1 MPRVRRR
8 GGPTWLLLESGIGG
22 RHPGPPSTR
31 SLPPVKSPGRDRDLP
46 DSVGT
51 VLVVLAGRDSE
62 RAVIA
67 ALLDDARTGRGG
79 ALVVHGV
86 AGSGKST
93 LLADALASAADMRLL
108 RTSGVESE
116 SPLAFAALQRLLWP
130 LRSGIDTLPAPQAAA
145 LRAAMG
151 EAEGDGERFLTFLGT
166 LSLLAEAA
174 ESAPVLVVVDD
185 AHWLDDASAAAL
197 LFAARRLQAE
207 PVALLFAARDG
218 DARRFEADGLPT
230 VVLGGVSGADA
241 DALLTVRSGADVDPG
256 VRDRL
261 VAGAGGNPLALVEL
275 AGVLTAEQLA
285 GRSPLP
291 SPLPLT
297 GGVEHAFGDR
307 YRRLEEAAQRFLL
320 VAAADDTGRLTV
332 VRDAAERLDA
342 DDAALDAVERSGLLR
357 VDGDELTL
365 YHPLVRSAVYRAA
378 TSAQR
383 RAAHRALADVL
394 TGDPDRRAWHLA
406 AAADR
411 PDESVVAAL
420 DGVAERAAGR
430 GGHEA
435 AAAAWSRAA
444 ELASGGEDRG
454 RRLYLAAAS
463 AWLGAHPSRAAALA
477 NAAEGHLN
485 DPLLRAR
492 LLVLQGQIEWNTRSL
507 NDGYDLV
514 VQAAQAAADADAGMA
529 AQPAM
534 PAPP

>member
-1 MPRVRRR
+1 M
-8 GGPTWLLLESGIGG
+8 
-22 RHPGPPSTR
+22 
-31 SLPPVKSPGRDRDLP
+31 
-46 DSVGT
+46 
-51 VLVVLAGRDSE
+51 
-62 RAVIA
+62 
-67 ALLDDARTGRGG
+67 
-79 ALVVHGV
+79 
-86 AGSGKST
+86 
-93 LLADALASAADMRLL
+93 
-108 RTSGVESE
+108 
-116 SPLAFAALQRLLWP
+116 
-130 LRSGIDTLPAPQAAA
+130 
-145 LRAAMG
+145 
-151 EAEGDGERFLTFLGT
+151 
-166 LSLLAEAA
+166 
-174 ESAPVLVVVDD
+174 
-185 AHWLDDASAAAL
+185 
-197 LFAARRLQAE
+197 
-207 PVALLFAARDG
+207 
-218 DARRFEADGLPT
+218 
-230 VVLGGVSGADA
+230 
-241 DALLTVRSGADVDPG
+241 
-256 VRDRL
+256 
-261 VAGAGGNPLALVEL
+261 
-275 AGVLTAEQLA
+275 
-285 GRSPLP
+285 
-291 SPLPLT
+291 
-297 GGVEHAFGDR
+297 
-307 YRRLEEAAQRFLL
+307 EEAAQRFLL

-444 ELASGGEDRG
+444 ELPPGGGGRG

-477 NAAEGHLN
+477 NAAAGHVN

-492 LLVLQGQIEWNTRSL
+492 LLVLQAQIEWNTRSL

-529 AQPAM
+529 AQLAM
-534 PAPP
+534 LAASLSAFGARSPRPFDPTALVPEPAPDAPPRVRAAWALLHGFRAVTGSDWAAAAASFRCAFALTDADPVDDHVLQPNLGVAAMLLDDDVHGLRLHEHQLTAARRAGALNMVEHALTRGFFFQ